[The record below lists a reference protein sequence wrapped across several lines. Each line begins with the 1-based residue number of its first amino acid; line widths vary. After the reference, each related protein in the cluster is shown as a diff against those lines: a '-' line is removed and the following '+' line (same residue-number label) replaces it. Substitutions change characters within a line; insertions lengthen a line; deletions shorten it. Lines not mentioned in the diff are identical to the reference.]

1 MYKLVSDIKGSRW
14 SFLNGYYIFSNVV
27 WLSSLEEVN
36 KYTLI
41 DENGKEIDIDIN
53 DFIVKAW

>member
-1 MYKLVSDIKGSRW
+1 MHKLVSDIKGSRW

-27 WLSSLEEVN
+27 WLSSLEEAN

-41 DENGKEIDIDIN
+41 DENGKEIDVDIN
-53 DFIVKAW
+53 DFIVKA

>member
-27 WLSSLEEVN
+27 WLSSLEEAS

-41 DENGKEIDIDIN
+41 DENGKKIDVDIN

>member
-14 SFLNGYYIFSNVV
+14 SFLNGYYIFRNVV
-27 WLSSLEEVN
+27 WLSNLEEVN

-41 DENGKEIDIDIN
+41 DENGKEIDVDIN

>member
-1 MYKLVSDIKGSRW
+1 MYKLVSDVKGSRW

-27 WLSSLEEVN
+27 WLSSLEEAN

-41 DENGKEIDIDIN
+41 DENGKEIDVDIS

>member
-27 WLSSLEEVN
+27 WLSNLEEVN

-41 DENGKEIDIDIN
+41 DENGKEIDVDIN